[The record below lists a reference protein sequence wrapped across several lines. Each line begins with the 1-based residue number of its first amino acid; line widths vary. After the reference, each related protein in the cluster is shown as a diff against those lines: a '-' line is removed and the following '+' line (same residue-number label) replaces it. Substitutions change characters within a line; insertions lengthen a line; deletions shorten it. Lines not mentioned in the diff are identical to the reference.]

1 MTIWTR
7 AKSWLGAFKR
17 AVINDPVLAALA
29 SRYVTDGSSPGPDQ
43 AARKVAVGSAVRLI
57 SNTISAMPVDAMRAR
72 EGISQPVPVQPMLLR
87 DPEGAGRGFRDWAA
101 QMAWALATRG
111 NCFGH
116 IVARD
121 PNSGYPTTIVPIH
134 PNTITPH
141 VDKTSGVLTWQV
153 KDGTRPLDADEVM
166 HVRLFPV
173 PGEVLGLSPIA
184 QHAATIG
191 LSVSAEQFGA
201 KYFDA
206 GGHPTALLTSP
217 DPLSDTQAAAVKRKF
232 LAATESR
239 EPVLMP
245 DGIKY
250 EQIQVTPEESQF
262 LDTQKYTAAE
272 CARIFGPGMA
282 EMLGYD
288 TASAM
293 TYQNVADRDL
303 HLLKYTINTYLVALE
318 DALSA
323 CLPNGQ
329 KAQFNRNSMLR
340 MNPMDRAR
348 QYALMTQVGAFTPN
362 TILQL
367 EDMPPVAWGDKPY
380 PLTSLKETET
390 IGPDGA
396 PVAPASTGGTP

>member
-1 MTIWTR
+1 MPLWTR
-7 AKSWLGAFKR
+7 IASWLGMSKR
-17 AVINDPVLAALA
+17 AVINDPVAAALA
-29 SRYVTDGSSPGPDQ
+29 MRYAQDGANPSADQ
-43 AARKVAVGSAVRLI
+43 AARKVAVGSAQRLI
-57 SNTISAMPVDAMRAR
+57 TNTISAMPIDAVRTR
-72 EGISQPVPVQPMLLR
+72 NGFSQPVPVQPVLLR

-101 QMAWALATRG
+101 QMAWALARRG

-116 IVARD
+116 IVAWD
-121 PNSGYPTTIVPIH
+121 PNTGYPTTIIPIH
-134 PNTITPH
+134 PDTIDPD
-141 VDKTSGVLTWQV
+141 VDADGVLTWKIKGQ
-153 KDGTRPLDADEVM
+153 KKPLPADDVM

-173 PGEVLGLSPIA
+173 PGEVLGLSPIKE
-184 QHAATIG
+184 HAATIG
-191 LSVSAEQFGA
+191 LSMSAERFGA
-201 KYFDA
+201 RYFDS

-250 EQIQVTPEESQF
+250 EQIQITPEESQF

-323 CLPNGQ
+323 YLPNGQ
-329 KAQFNRNSMLR
+329 RAQFNRNSMLR
-340 MNPMDRAR
+340 MNPVARAQ
-348 QYALMTQVGAFTPN
+348 QYELMTRVGAFTPN

-367 EDMPPVAWGDKPY
+367 EDMPPVEWGDRPF
-380 PLTSLKETET
+380 PLFRLTETEQ
-390 IGPDGA
+390 IGPDGN